1 MELDFTRSLDYW
13 WALLP
18 EIVLCIW
25 GTVVLIAGVSKRH
38 KDADAA
44 DTADPS
50 LSGSADLGWLA
61 LVGVLAAGMANGWL
75 YGVREVGQAGMIAV
89 DPFRLFANWVLL
101 LGASLTSRER
111 VLGLDEDKKFCGF
124 YLDCHMQVAVTSVDT
139 VRELGLRR
147 ANGLFYVVTL
157 RVSSDAVRARLN
169 LIAPRLV
176 LSDSAGRTYDRV
188 PNTTD
193 MDALAREIGPEESFQ
208 STIVFDVPE
217 DAADLRLHMSMGFWV
232 DRLVEKFLIGDE
244 DSVLHKRTSFR
255 IAA

>member
-1 MELDFTRSLDYW
+1 MNTPTLGILMVLASVG
-13 WALLP
+13 LLTLAAAVFVYVRVTKRP
-18 EIVLCIW
+18 TPW
-25 GTVVLIAGVSKRH
+25 RTIAG
-38 KDADAA
+38 
-44 DTADPS
+44 
-50 LSGSADLGWLA
+50 GG
-61 LVGVLAAGMANGWL
+61 
-75 YGVREVGQAGMIAV
+75 AV
-89 DPFRLFANWVLL
+89 WATVYVAML

-111 VLGLDEDKKFCGF
+111 VLGLEEDKKFCGF
-124 YLDCHMQVAVTSVDT
+124 YLDCHVQVAVTSVDT

-176 LSDSAGRTYDRV
+176 LRDSQGRTYDRV

-193 MDALAREIGPEESFQ
+193 MDALARDIGPAESFQ

-217 DAADLRLHMSMGFWV
+217 DAADLRLHVSMGFWV